1 MAALLECIIIRSL
14 VPIVHSEVGRLGLR
28 TAIPSAIH
36 ILDIE
41 HKALNLWEG
50 QSRNTEMFKVH
61 RSQQEI
67 RFGVFIP
74 TGHEDLGAPPY
85 PQQKQLKE

>member
-1 MAALLECIIIRSL
+1 MVPEELATHFFAPPSLSANPPSLLPVLPQPLLI
-14 VPIVHSEVGRLGLR
+14 PIVHSEVGRLRLR

-67 RFGVFIP
+67 
-74 TGHEDLGAPPY
+74 
-85 PQQKQLKE
+85 